1 MRSYALVSL
10 EFNERL
16 QQGGGQ
22 IIGGCGFELHP
33 RSLTSVFKVR
43 LEHQQA
49 VVRIKLRRQHTH
61 DTLTRAID

>member
-1 MRSYALVSL
+1 MRSYALVPL
-10 EFNERL
+10 ESNERL

-22 IIGGCGFELHP
+22 ILVGCSFELHP

-49 VVRIKLRRQHTH
+49 VIRIKLRRQHTH